1 MDIANHTC
9 DIEINRCGEPIGK
22 QDQFSVT
29 FGGFNLFE
37 FNCDD
42 TVCVNPINNADGIR
56 KLEESLLIFYTG
68 QNRVASS
75 ILLEQNNNLNESQ
88 YKAYVKNI
96 VELVYAFKASLE
108 KSDIKNCGALI
119 NESWFYKKKLS
130 ENVSNDSIDHAHKVA
145 MANGAYGGKIL
156 GAGNGGF
163 IMFLANKSD
172 HKKIT
177 KALDFFRPYN
187 FLFDSSGTT
196 VVYND
201 NKL

>member
-1 MDIANHTC
+1 
-9 DIEINRCGEPIGK
+9 
-22 QDQFSVT
+22 
-29 FGGFNLFE
+29 
-37 FNCDD
+37 
-42 TVCVNPINNADGIR
+42 
-56 KLEESLLIFYTG
+56 
-68 QNRVASS
+68 
-75 ILLEQNNNLNESQ
+75 
-88 YKAYVKNI
+88 
-96 VELVYAFKASLE
+96 
-108 KSDIKNCGALI
+108 
-119 NESWFYKKKLS
+119 
-130 ENVSNDSIDHAHKVA
+130 